1 MVFCWRLALLCL
13 YKVRPPSE
21 RRFPQKFAPSLGG
34 WHHLTVE
41 RVAQPKGNRDSQ
53 TKGAKSMALWEITT
67 GRDEPYLY
75 VELRGKHE
83 ATFDQTRRWWVIEAN
98 AHDALALYSSP
109 GHDLGERA
117 RGRLIAD
124 GTVQEHARPYE
135 TPTG

>member
-1 MVFCWRLALLCL
+1 
-13 YKVRPPSE
+13 
-21 RRFPQKFAPSLGG
+21 
-34 WHHLTVE
+34 
-41 RVAQPKGNRDSQ
+41 
-53 TKGAKSMALWEITT
+53 MALWEITT

-83 ATFDQTRRWWVIEAN
+83 ATFDQTSRWWVIEAN